1 MKQILTICMMLISLA
16 SYSQDTLCVMIT
28 LDEIIKFDYATS
40 EIINRQKHKNDYQ
53 IKVNEDQ
60 ILCLHLCDEKK
71 RYRDVVVEFESHPC
85 MRNTFNSFD
94 YVLYTDK
101 GWGNLLVSISEPR
114 RKK

>member
-28 LDEIIKFDYATS
+28 LDEIINFNYTTS
-40 EIINRQKHKNDYQ
+40 EIIGRQKHKDDYQ
-53 IKVNEDQ
+53 IKVNKDQ

-71 RYRDVVVEFESHPC
+71 RYRDVIVEFENEPC
-85 MRNTFNSFD
+85 MRNTFNSYD
-94 YVLYTDK
+94 YVLYTVE
-101 GWGNLLVSISEPR
+101 GWGNMLVSISEPR